1 MTEQKLK
8 DKLFGTLSIL
18 ESIQGDATR
27 ASELTG
33 AYVKDAIANLD
44 LALGHV
50 NDES

>member
-27 ASELTG
+27 ASELAG
-33 AYVKDAIANLD
+33 EYVKEAIAKIEIALRHLD
-44 LALGHV
+44 
-50 NDES
+50 D

>member
-8 DKLFGTLSIL
+8 DELFGTLSIL

-27 ASELTG
+27 DSELTG
-33 AYVKDAIANLD
+33 AYVKDAIAKLE

-50 NDES
+50 DDKR

>member
-27 ASELTG
+27 ASEFAG
-33 AYVKDAIANLD
+33 EYVKDAIAKIEIGLRHLD
-44 LALGHV
+44 
-50 NDES
+50 D